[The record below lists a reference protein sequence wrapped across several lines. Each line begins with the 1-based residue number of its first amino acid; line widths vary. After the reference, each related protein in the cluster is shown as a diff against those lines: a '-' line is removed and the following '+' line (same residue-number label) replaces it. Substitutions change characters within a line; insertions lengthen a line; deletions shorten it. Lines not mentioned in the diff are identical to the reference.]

1 MRLQLTFEVG
11 DEILPSALARILL
24 DVQHQAMVFTL
35 MAEAESEF
43 GAIAIG
49 GRPGAEVRRYLN
61 DTEEL
66 ISYKY
71 MAEASQSSF
80 GRLPLEVGVTRLRME
95 SPLWVETTIRAARGV
110 VTLVQRNFRTLHERV
125 YFGDLER
132 ERRRIQNAASRE
144 EVIAARIRNI
154 DAAYDLSEK
163 ISDAEIREALRRHLI
178 SAVAPFDPVLSNQP
192 PYNQDGRRLIDA
204 KVLDGEQERDDEIR

>member
-1 MRLQLTFEVG
+1 
-11 DEILPSALARILL
+11 
-24 DVQHQAMVFTL
+24 
-35 MAEAESEF
+35 
-43 GAIAIG
+43 
-49 GRPGAEVRRYLN
+49 
-61 DTEEL
+61 
-66 ISYKY
+66 
-71 MAEASQSSF
+71 
-80 GRLPLEVGVTRLRME
+80 
-95 SPLWVETTIRAARGV
+95 
-110 VTLVQRNFRTLHERV
+110 VTLVQRNFRTLYERV